1 MHMENWYTASACIV
15 SAMLTIWFYFVNRA
29 EWFSFFVFAFLVAL
43 VPFLIVN
50 GILTGAVTPKPIVWY
65 SEIHIM
71 GPRIITIP
79 MEDLFYNYA
88 MLLPIVG
95 IYESLKKRLKLS

>member
-1 MHMENWYTASACIV
+1 
-15 SAMLTIWFYFVNRA
+15 
-29 EWFSFFVFAFLVAL
+29 
-43 VPFLIVN
+43 
-50 GILTGAVTPKPIVWY
+50 
-65 SEIHIM
+65 M

-95 IYESLKKRLKLS
+95 IYEALKKRFKLN